1 MASVSVSSPIVSH
14 LSTQLPSRSPR
25 RLQQR
30 MPSKMSSSEPLPAF
44 SFHPATVERADRSES
59 GDDEKPDERKP
70 DERKPDEHKPDENT
84 MDTAAKKPTTPRPA
98 LPDFKFNPG
107 AGLQTERSPSPTH
120 PVLQEMALNQ
130 QRAARSARPGP
141 LSSFTLLTHSVSAET
156 SPSPTKSGF
165 ADTPHSGGMG
175 HRRRGSEFV
184 GGAGGAGGAATV
196 SQLVSSSPEKAE
208 YRPPPVT
215 GYPRGHSHRR
225 SQAVSIS
232 DIDTSDLIK
241 ASALSKSRA
250 ELTPTTPSE
259 SQTNLPFTAHSSTTP
274 TSRRSISLSQSPASS
289 PRRRDSAPGA
299 RPRVGFADRV
309 DVIPRPLSLIS
320 SETEGSCSTI
330 RGGHSL
336 SGSINS
342 IASPTPKPP
351 TVVAP
356 PVLFDPES
364 PESPPQRPKTA
375 DDATLLS
382 ASTTAADRS
391 LLVGSLPKRPLSA
404 SSSPAVTLSG
414 SPPTKKKHFWP
425 RSNPGSP
432 LPTPKTEGRHSLEAA
447 TALPALPPTMTAT
460 PTSPRVQASP
470 QRSASVK
477 KRKYSTWTAGIFS
490 KRARKRSLK
499 VQSKRVPTPPLQ
511 RRTSDKINKIFDQDD
526 TVVLREPSPVS
537 QRSAP
542 RPVTAYA
549 VPSATFSSPQTEDSE
564 AATLDLDAALSFG
577 DDNGLHD
584 LSGRSGTSRYAKLH
598 SSERRSLDA
607 FGVLHKRAESAPLMQ
622 PVNRSLFN
630 MQRMGSNSSIRD
642 EVFDEEEED
651 FFLAHKSNGESES
664 DTGRSSSTK
673 MEQAVPADG
682 GLSDALAE
690 GVDGLGLSV
699 GAAPVSDAV
708 VIVDPDDEITAAE
721 QRSSKSTIEAP
732 VPSDQFI
739 KRPATSPMI
748 FPYSEPRS
756 TYASSTEGRTTSASM
771 ISSPDA
777 DHISFDNLPR
787 TARYLT
793 EPSSEYILKT
803 SNEDLPSLSDSISS
817 GVIPRFSSSAN
828 TASSI
833 EQRSASVCVPSTSR
847 SQSLPWKRA
856 SLASL
861 NRLIPGSANG
871 SKLKFEA
878 TPYPAQE
885 EKAKKK
891 TNRLSKLMNFWR
903 SKEKGEA
910 SA

>member
-1 MASVSVSSPIVSH
+1 MASISVSSPIVPPISPQP
-14 LSTQLPSRSPR
+14 QLPARSPR
-25 RLQQR
+25 RPQQR
-30 MPSKMSSSEPLPAF
+30 MSSKMTSAEPLPSF
-44 SFHPATVERADRSES
+44 SFHPVAVERTDRSAS
-59 GDDEKPDERKP
+59 GDDQKPDEP
-70 DERKPDEHKPDENT
+70 S
-84 MDTAAKKPTTPRPA
+84 MDTAVKKQTPPRPA

-107 AGLQTERSPSPTH
+107 ADLPTERSPSPTH

-130 QRAARSARPGP
+130 QRAARSARPAP
-141 LSSFTLLTHSVSAET
+141 LSSFTMPTYSVSAET

-165 ADTPHSGGMG
+165 ADTPHSG
-175 HRRRGSEFV
+175 
-184 GGAGGAGGAATV
+184 V

-208 YRPPPVT
+208 YRPPPVS
-215 GYPRGHSHRR
+215 GYPRGHIHRR
-225 SQAVSIS
+225 SQAISIS

-241 ASALSKSRA
+241 ANALSKSRA

-259 SQTNLPFTAHSSTTP
+259 SQTNLPFPTHSNTP
-274 TSRRSISLSQSPASS
+274 TSRHSISVTQSPTAS

-351 TVVAP
+351 SVAAP
-356 PVLFDPES
+356 PVFVD

-382 ASTTAADRS
+382 ASTSAIDRS

-404 SSSPAVTLSG
+404 SGSPAVTLSG
-414 SPPTKKKHFWP
+414 SPPTKKKLFWP

-432 LPTPKTEGRHSLEAA
+432 LPTPKTEGRHSLEAT
-447 TALPALPPTMTAT
+447 TALPALPPTMTAVPT
-460 PTSPRVQASP
+460 PSAVGASP
-470 QRSASVK
+470 ERSTSIK

-499 VQSKRVPTPPLQ
+499 VQSKRVATPPLQ

-549 VPSATFSSPQTEDSE
+549 VPPSSFFSSQTETE
-564 AATLDLDAALSFG
+564 APTLDLDAALSLE
-577 DDNGLHD
+577 DDGRSHD
-584 LSGRSGTSRYAKLH
+584 LGGRSGTSRYAKLH

-622 PVNRSLFN
+622 PVNRSLFD
-630 MQRMGSNSSIRD
+630 MQRMGSSSSIRD

-651 FFLAHKSNGESES
+651 FFLAHKSTGESDS
-664 DTGRSSSTK
+664 DTSRSLPTK
-673 MEQAVPADG
+673 ADAAVPADA
-682 GLSDALAE
+682 GLSDALAQ

-699 GAAPVSDAV
+699 GAASVSDAV
-708 VIVDPDDEITAAE
+708 MIVDPDDEITAAE

-732 VPSDQFI
+732 VPSDQFG
-739 KRPATSPMI
+739 KRPVTSPMI

-756 TYASSTEGRTTSASM
+756 NYASSTEGRTTSASM

-777 DHISFDNLPR
+777 DHVSFENLPR
-787 TARYLT
+787 TTRYLT
-793 EPSSEYILKT
+793 EPSSEYMLKT

-833 EQRSASVCVPSTSR
+833 EQRSASVSAPLTSR

-871 SKLKFEA
+871 SKLKFET
-878 TPYPAQE
+878 TPYAAQE
-885 EKAKKK
+885 EKAKRK

-903 SKEKGEA
+903 SKEKGVA
-910 SA
+910 SG